1 MRRSLAAAAATLAA
15 ALTLGLTGCVTNDEG
30 GHPDG
35 WEPVSPD
42 PVPELADQVPE
53 DIRARGTI
61 SIGTNPPFAPLEFK
75 DAKGEIIGFDLDL
88 ARAAARVLDLDLVV
102 REQDFTLI
110 LPSISAGTV
119 DFGASGFTSNEE
131 RRQTY
136 DFVDYLDT
144 GLQWARPAGSDV
156 TPDNACGLEIAVQ
169 RGTVAEIEDLPAR
182 SDACVEEGKAPI
194 KRLAYQDAG
203 TAATAV
209 VLGRADAIAADSP
222 ISAWAVA
229 RADGKLEMAGDIY
242 DGAPFGWPVPKGS
255 ELGPLLADALQHL
268 IDTGEYERILTM
280 WGLDDGAVDQARING
295 EDIR

>member
-35 WEPVSPD
+35 WEPVSPE
-42 PVPELADQVPE
+42 PVPELAEQVPE

-156 TPDNACGLEIAVQ
+156 TPDDACGLEIAVQ
-169 RGTVAEIEDLPAR
+169 RGTVAEMEDLPAR

-222 ISAWAVA
+222 VSAWAVA
-229 RADGKLEMAGDIY
+229 RSDGKLEMAGDIY

>member
-42 PVPELADQVPE
+42 PVPELAEQVPE

-156 TPDNACGLEIAVQ
+156 TPDDACGLEIAVQ
-169 RGTVAEIEDLPAR
+169 RGTVAEMEDLPAR

-229 RADGKLEMAGDIY
+229 RAAGKLEMAGDIY